1 MRFARKGVLVP
12 AHGPH
17 RRLADASRRHR
28 GDLRAGAVGADVP
41 HTPGGGGQGE
51 QHGIRPLRGRLDRE
65 GLAHP
70 LDGRPAQGRCGL
82 GQHVQPLRP
91 DVALRRLQGV
101 GLRSRGRPPRPRG
114 LRHHFPCDI
123 LHTADGSHP
132 MSRLDVRKTYKLY
145 IGGKF
150 PRSESGRSY
159 EIVSAKGEFLANA
172 SMGSRKD
179 VRDAV
184 VAARSALAGWS
195 GATAYNRGQ
204 VLYRVAEVLEGR
216 RAQFVEEVAAGE
228 GLSARAAGAT
238 VDAAI
243 DRVVWYAG
251 WTDKI
256 AQVLGNL
263 NPVAGPFFNVSAP
276 EPTGVVGVL
285 APQSSS
291 LLGLVSVVAPVI
303 ATGNTAVV
311 VPSADRPLP
320 AITLGEVLAT
330 SDVPGGVVNL
340 ITARTAE
347 VASWLAA
354 HRDVNAIDL
363 TGVAGADGVDWAALE
378 AEAAGNLKRVYRPLV
393 VDGRPV
399 EPDWNADPGL
409 GRIRAFVE
417 TKTVWHPKGL

>member
-1 MRFARKGVLVP
+1 
-12 AHGPH
+12 
-17 RRLADASRRHR
+17 
-28 GDLRAGAVGADVP
+28 
-41 HTPGGGGQGE
+41 
-51 QHGIRPLRGRLDRE
+51 
-65 GLAHP
+65 
-70 LDGRPAQGRCGL
+70 
-82 GQHVQPLRP
+82 
-91 DVALRRLQGV
+91 
-101 GLRSRGRPPRPRG
+101 
-114 LRHHFPCDI
+114 
-123 LHTADGSHP
+123 

-159 EIVSAKGEFLANA
+159 EVVSAAGEFLANA
-172 SMGSRKD
+172 AMGSRKD

-184 VAARSALAGWS
+184 VAARAALPGWS
-195 GATAYNRGQ
+195 GTTAYNRGQ

-216 RAQFVEEVAAGE
+216 RAQFVDEVAATE
-228 GLSARAAGAT
+228 GLTARAAGAV

-243 DRVVWYAG
+243 DRVVWYSG

-285 APQSSS
+285 APQASS

-303 ATGNTAVV
+303 ASGNTAVV
-311 VPSADRPLP
+311 VSSAARPLP
-320 AITLGEVLAT
+320 AVTFSEVLAT
-330 SDVPGGVVNL
+330 SDVPGGVVN
-340 ITARTAE
+340 IVTAQTAE
-347 VASWLAA
+347 VATWLAA

-363 TGVAGADGVDWAALE
+363 TGVAGADGVDWGALE
-378 AEAAGNLKRVYRPLV
+378 AEAAGNLKRVYRPALA
-393 VDGRPV
+393 DGQPV

-409 GRIRAFVE
+409 SRIRAFLE